1 MPKLERAYVIDLA
14 VPRDTFGVACTAYG
28 ELFGLDSVH
37 TGAVHDLTG
46 QVDMRHFPVGGLNA
60 FGVMT
65 VNRRPEEMGAGEEVR
80 PGTERLV
87 EYINGHPE
95 GGIYLLGHL
104 VDDVDGYLAQLRTN
118 GIPMETLVPRPYPDG
133 HLIVTKFVHGTAWEF
148 AQHKGAEVTGEWNGL
163 RQDASGAG
171 IERAYRVDVAVRDL
185 NAAIES
191 VRRITGREPG
201 PRRAHDDG
209 GALKGVDFPIGG
221 LEALGLVSLAG
232 APKGGLSRT
241 IEDHLDRYGE
251 GAAMVGFHVQDL
263 RSTHARVEKAGGKL
277 RYNENQQSAEG
288 PTNVTDPIYGVVF
301 QFTEPRGRKG

>member
-1 MPKLERAYVIDLA
+1 MPKLDRAYVIDLA
-14 VPRDTFGVACTAYG
+14 VPKQTFDLACAAYG
-28 ELFGLDSVH
+28 ELFGLASVH

-65 VNRRPEEMGAGEEVR
+65 VKRRPEEVAAGEEVR
-80 PGTERLV
+80 PGTQRLV
-87 EYINGHPE
+87 EYLDAHPE

-104 VDDVDGYLAQLRTN
+104 VDDVDGYLARLLGN
-118 GIPMETLVPRPYPDG
+118 GIPMETLAPRAYPDG
-133 HLIVTKFVHGTAWEF
+133 HLIVTQFVHGTAWEF
-148 AQHKGAEVTGEWNGL
+148 AQHKGAEVTGDWNGL

-185 NAAIES
+185 DAAIES
-191 VRRITGREPG
+191 VRKITGREPG
-201 PRRAHDDG
+201 PRRGHDDG

-241 IEDHLDRYGE
+241 IEDQLDRYGE
-251 GAAMVGFHVQDL
+251 GAAMVGFRVPDL
-263 RSTHARVEKAGGKL
+263 RDTHARVERVGGKL
-277 RYNENQQSAEG
+277 RYGEDQASAEG
-288 PTNVTDPIYGVVF
+288 RTNVTDPIYGVVF
-301 QFTEPRGRKG
+301 QFTEARATRG